1 MSKAY
6 IVKFTKSEYGNTTYI
21 SLDAT
26 CGHEEHSKD
35 IGYIDTPNIERENSI
50 SNNFRLTLYSGV
62 DIDIVESIVEEW
74 KSNREV
80 SLEEAPF

>member
-26 CGHEEHSKD
+26 CEHEEHSKD
-35 IGYIDTPNIERENSI
+35 IGYIERENSI

-80 SLEEAPF
+80 SLEDAPF

>member
-1 MSKAY
+1 MKNDGY
-6 IVKFTKSEYGNTTYI
+6 IIKFTKSEYGNTTYI

-26 CGHEEHSKD
+26 CGHDEHSRD
-35 IGYIDTPNIERENSI
+35 IGYIENDK
-50 SNNFRLTLYSGV
+50 LALYSGV

-80 SLEEAPF
+80 SLEDAPF